1 MEGLPLIHFFNIL
14 QHNSVPRTR
23 KLMASFRLNRMI
35 FSAFSLALPKLLEL
49 IILPWASRVAQWL
62 KNPPAMQETQEM
74 LI

>member
-1 MEGLPLIHFFNIL
+1 
-14 QHNSVPRTR
+14 
-23 KLMASFRLNRMI
+23 MASFRLNRMI

-62 KNPPAMQETQEM
+62 KNPPAMQETQDM